1 MNKTHRRCRPET
13 RQARRETHGL
23 VVPNKGRL
31 TQPDAFLAA
40 TLRDASVFAH
50 CGVMPDSWA
59 SSTIRPAFLALR
71 ENVQRRHRVL
81 FVGRA

>member
-13 RQARRETHGL
+13 RQARRETRSL

-31 TQPDAFLAA
+31 TQLGVLLDA
-40 TLRDASVFAH
+40 TLRDALVFTH

-59 SSTIRPAFLALR
+59 GSTLRPAFLALR

-81 FVGRA
+81 FVGRT